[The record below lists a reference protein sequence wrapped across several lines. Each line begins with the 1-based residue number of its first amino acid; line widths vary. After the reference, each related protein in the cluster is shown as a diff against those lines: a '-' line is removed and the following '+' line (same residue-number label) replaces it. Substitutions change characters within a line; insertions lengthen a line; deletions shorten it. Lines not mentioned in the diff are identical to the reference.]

1 MWSRFVIFAF
11 DISSKRLIIMTMKR
25 IFLLLTAFIAISAS
39 AENALWLRYPSIS
52 PDGKNVA
59 FSYKGDIY
67 LVDSE
72 GGEARQLTSNPAYDY
87 SPVWSPDGKIVAFAS
102 DRYGNFDIYKVSI
115 DGGVPV
121 RLTTHSAKETPW
133 TFTPDGKDILFT
145 AHIQDPASSALFPK
159 ASMTELYSVSVDGG
173 RPVQVLATPAE
184 EVSFIGKTG
193 KFLYQD
199 CKGGENIWRKH
210 HTSSITRD
218 IWMYDGND
226 HVKLTSFEGED
237 RSPRVSDDGKTV
249 YYLSER
255 GGSFNVYSFPVDDPQ
270 KITAVTKHKTHPV
283 RFLTVSDDDVL
294 CYGYDGDIYVKK
306 PGSSAKKLSVSVRSD
321 KNDDNLAELSVSGGG
336 DNDLSADGK
345 QIAFI
350 SRGEV
355 FVASTEYNTVKKITD
370 TPEAEA
376 DVAFSPDGKTLTYAS
391 EREGIWNI
399 YTAELARKEDV
410 SFPYATV
417 IVEKP
422 LFKNNKVDRRAP
434 VYSPDGKEL
443 AYIEDR
449 DRLMIMNL
457 ETGKTRQ
464 ITDGSQCY
472 STTGS
477 FSYSWSPDG
486 KWILMSYC
494 ARGHY
499 PYDDIGI
506 VSTKG
511 GEPMIN
517 LTESGYTD
525 SAPQW
530 VLGGNAILF
539 ASERYGMR
547 NHASWGTLEDVMIV
561 FLNRKAYDD
570 FRMTKEEKEL
580 EKQIEGLSED
590 KDEKSDKK
598 GDKKDEKKEK
608 VEDIVVE
615 LDGIDER
622 IMRLTPTSS
631 NLGSAALSK
640 DGKTLYYQ
648 ASYES
653 GMNLWKYDLEKGTP
667 TKIGAARG
675 RMKWDEKQGTL
686 YVLGGRFSKMKEGG
700 KSLEN
705 ISVSSDMVMDLA
717 AEREYMFDH
726 VYRQE
731 KERFY
736 NEKMHG
742 VDWEMLTSEYRKF
755 LPHINNN
762 YDFAELLS
770 EYLGE
775 LNVSHTGSGYRVP
788 SSRESAST
796 ANLGVF
802 FDLGWDGDGLKVAE
816 IVKGGPFDKASS
828 KLAAGDVITSID
840 GVEIKKGMDYYPLLN
855 RKAGERTLVGI
866 LKASGEKTDMVV
878 LPISESRFNTLLYNR
893 WVKQCAEK
901 VQQLSGG
908 RLGYVHIEGMDDA
921 SFRTVYSDILGR
933 YNNCDGIVIDTRFNG
948 GGRLHEDI
956 EVLFSG
962 EKYLTQEV
970 RGKDACD
977 MPSRR
982 YNKASIMIIGEANY
996 SNAHGT
1002 PWVYKH
1008 KDMGLLVGKPV
1019 PGTMTSVNWETLQD
1033 PTLYFGIPVVGYR
1046 KADGT
1051 YLENDQL
1058 HPDIDVENT
1067 KELVITGRDEQLE
1080 AAVKA
1085 LLKQIDSE
1093 K

>member
-1 MWSRFVIFAF
+1 MNRI
-11 DISSKRLIIMTMKR
+11 LIICAT
-25 IFLLLTAFIAISAS
+25 LWTLAAS
-39 AENALWLRYPSIS
+39 AENVSWLRYPSIS

-59 FSYKGDIY
+59 FSYKGDLY
-67 LVDSE
+67 VVDSE

-87 SPVWSPDGKIVAFAS
+87 YPVWSPDGKTVAFAS
-102 DRYGNFDIYKVSI
+102 DRYGNFDIYKVSVE
-115 DGGVPV
+115 GGVPV

-133 TFTPDGKDILFT
+133 TFTPDGKNILFT
-145 AHIQDPASSALFPK
+145 AQIQDPASSALFPK
-159 ASMTELYSVSVDGG
+159 SSMTELYSVSLDGG
-173 RPVQVLATPAE
+173 RPVQILATPAE
-184 EVSFIGKTG
+184 EVSFIGNTG
-193 KFLYQD
+193 NFLYQD

-218 IWMYDGND
+218 IWKYEGGS

-237 RSPRVSDDGKTV
+237 RSPRVSKDGKTV

-255 GGSFNVYSFPVDDPQ
+255 EGSFNVYSFPVDDPQ

-336 DNDLSADGK
+336 DNDLSSDGK

-376 DVAFSPDGKTLTYAS
+376 DVVFSPDGKTLAYAS
-391 EREGIWNI
+391 ERDGIWNI
-399 YTAELARKEDV
+399 YTAELARKEDI

-477 FSYSWSPDG
+477 FGYSWSPDG

-539 ASERYGMR
+539 SSERYGMR

-570 FRMTKEEKEL
+570 FRMTAEEKEL
-580 EKQIEGLSED
+580 EKQIAGLSKGKE
-590 KDEKSDKK
+590 EKSD
-598 GDKKDEKKEK
+598 DKDDDK
-608 VEDIVVE
+608 VEDIIVE
-615 LDGIDER
+615 LDGIHDR
-622 IMRLTPTSS
+622 ILRLTPTSS

-667 TKIGAARG
+667 AKIGAVTG

-686 YVLGGRFSKMKEGG
+686 YVLGSRFSKMSEGG
-700 KSLEN
+700 KNLES
-705 ISVSSDMVMDLA
+705 ISASSEMVMDLA
-717 AEREYMFDH
+717 AEREYMFNH

-788 SSRESAST
+788 ATRESAST

-802 FDLGWDGDGLKVAE
+802 FDLAWDGDGLKVQE

-828 KLAAGDVITSID
+828 KLAAGDVIISID
-840 GVEIKKGMDYYPLLN
+840 GVEILKGMDYYPLLN

-878 LPISESRFNTLLYNR
+878 VPISSSAFSDLLYKR
-893 WVKQCAEK
+893 WVKHNAEK
-901 VQQLSGG
+901 VQKLSGG

-962 EKYLTQEV
+962 EKYLTQEI

-1002 PWVYKH
+1002 PWVYKY

-1019 PGTMTSVNWETLQD
+1019 PGTMTSVTWETLQD

-1058 HPDIDVENT
+1058 NPDIDVENT
-1067 KELVITGRDEQLE
+1067 KELVIKGRDEQLE

-1085 LLKQIDSE
+1085 LLNQIDSE

>member
-1 MWSRFVIFAF
+1 
-11 DISSKRLIIMTMKR
+11 MKR

-39 AENALWLRYPSIS
+39 AENASWLRYPSIS

-87 SPVWSPDGKIVAFAS
+87 SPVWSPDGKTVAFAS

-193 KFLYQD
+193 NFLYQD

-218 IWMYDGND
+218 IWMYDGTD

>member
-1 MWSRFVIFAF
+1 
-11 DISSKRLIIMTMKR
+11 MKR
-25 IFLLLTAFIAISAS
+25 ICLFLITFFAISAH
-39 AENALWLRYPSIS
+39 AENASWLRYPSIS

-67 LVDSE
+67 IVDSQ
-72 GGEARQLTSNPAYDY
+72 GGEARQLTSNASYDY
-87 SPVWSPDGKIVAFAS
+87 SPIWSPDGKSLAFAS
-102 DRYGNFDIYKVSI
+102 DRYGNFDIFTVSP
-115 DGGVPV
+115 DGGVPFRV
-121 RLTTHSAKETPW
+121 TTHSAKETPW
-133 TFTPDGKDILFT
+133 TFTPDGKRILFS
-145 AHIQDPASSALFPK
+145 ACIQDPAASALFPK
-159 ASMTELYSVSVDGG
+159 NSMTELYSVSIDGG
-173 RPVQVLATPAE
+173 RYEQVLATPAE
-184 EVSFIGKTG
+184 EVSFMGKG
-193 KFLYQD
+193 ISFVYQD

-218 IWMYDGND
+218 IWMYDGNR

-237 RSPRVSDDGKTV
+237 RCPRVSADGKTV
-249 YYLSER
+249 YFMSER
-255 GGSFNVYSFPVDDPQ
+255 SGSFNIYSFPVNDP
-270 KITAVTKHKTHPV
+270 TNVSRVTNHKTHPV
-283 RFLTVSDDDVL
+283 RFLTVSDTDVL

-306 PGSSAKKLSVSVRSD
+306 AGNPARKIHVTVKSD
-321 KNDDNLAELSVSGGG
+321 KNDDSIAELSVSGGG
-336 DNDLSADGK
+336 DNDLSKDGK

-376 DVAFSPDGKTLTYAS
+376 DVVFSPDGKTLAYAS
-391 EREGIWNI
+391 ERDGIWNI
-399 YTAELARKEDV
+399 YTAELVRKEDI
-410 SFPYATV
+410 SFPYATLV
-417 IVEKP
+417 KEKP

-434 VYSPDGKEL
+434 VYSPDGNEI

-457 ETGKTRQ
+457 ESGKTRQ
-464 ITDGSQCY
+464 ITDGSQCH
-472 STTGS
+472 STAGS
-477 FSYSWSPDG
+477 FGYSWSPDG

-494 ARGHY
+494 ARNHY
-499 PYDDIGI
+499 PYNDIGI

-511 GEPMIN
+511 GEDIIN
-517 LTESGYTD
+517 LTDSGYTD
-525 SAPQW
+525 SDPQW

-539 ASERYGMR
+539 STERYGMR

-570 FRMTKEEKEL
+570 FKMTKEEREL
-580 EKQIEGLSED
+580 EKQIAGLHED
-590 KDEKSDKK
+590 KEDDKK
-598 GDKKDEKKEK
+598 NDKKEEKKEK
-608 VEDIVVE
+608 IEDIIVE
-615 LDGIDER
+615 LDDIEDR
-622 IMRLTPTSS
+622 IIRLTPSS
-631 NLGSAALSK
+631 SDLGSAALSK
-640 DGKTLYYQ
+640 DGGVLYYQ
-648 ASYES
+648 AAYES

-675 RMKWDEKQGTL
+675 RMKWDAKYGTL
-686 YVLGGRFSKMKEGG
+686 YVLGGRFSKMKDGG
-700 KSLEN
+700 KSLES
-705 ISVSSDMVMDLA
+705 IAVSSNMVMDLA
-717 AEREYMFDH
+717 AEREYMFNH

-742 VDWEMLTSEYRKF
+742 VDWEMLTSTYRKF

-775 LNVSHTGSGYRVP
+775 LNVSHTGSGYRAP
-788 SSRESAST
+788 ISRESAST

-802 FDLGWDGDGLKVAE
+802 YDWTWKGDGLKVEE

-828 KLAAGDVITSID
+828 KLEAGDIITSID
-840 GVEIKKGMDYYPLLN
+840 GVQIRKGMDYYPLLN
-855 RKAGERTLVGI
+855 QKSGKRTLIGI
-866 LKASGEKTDMVV
+866 TKASGEKTDMVI
-878 LPISESRFNTLLYNR
+878 LPISNATFSSLLYKR
-893 WVKQCAEK
+893 WIRQNAEK
-901 VQQLSGG
+901 VRKLSGG
-908 RLGYVHIEGMDDA
+908 RLGYVHIKSMDDA

-962 EKYLTQEV
+962 TKYLTQEI

-1008 KDMGLLVGKPV
+1008 KGMGLLVGKPV
-1019 PGTMTSVNWETLQD
+1019 PGTMTSVSWETLQD

-1058 HPDIDVENT
+1058 NPDIDVENT
-1067 KELVITGRDEQLE
+1067 KELVVNGRDEQLE
-1080 AAVKA
+1080 TAVKA
-1085 LLKQIDSE
+1085 LLDQID
-1093 K
+1093 KK

>member
-1 MWSRFVIFAF
+1 
-11 DISSKRLIIMTMKR
+11 MTMKR

>member
-1 MWSRFVIFAF
+1 M
-11 DISSKRLIIMTMKR
+11 
-25 IFLLLTAFIAISAS
+25 
-39 AENALWLRYPSIS
+39 
-52 PDGKNVA
+52 
-59 FSYKGDIY
+59 
-67 LVDSE
+67 DSQ
-72 GGEARQLTSNPAYDY
+72 GGEARQLTSNASYDY
-87 SPVWSPDGKIVAFAS
+87 SPIWSPDGKSLAFAS
-102 DRYGNFDIYKVSI
+102 DRYGNFDIFMVSP
-115 DGGVPV
+115 DGGVPFRV
-121 RLTTHSAKETPW
+121 TTHSAKETPW
-133 TFTPDGKDILFT
+133 TFTPDGKRILFS
-145 AHIQDPASSALFPK
+145 ACIQDPAASALFPK
-159 ASMTELYSVSVDGG
+159 NSMTELYSVSVDGG
-173 RPVQVLATPAE
+173 RYEQVLATPAE
-184 EVSFIGKTG
+184 EVSFMGKG
-193 KFLYQD
+193 ISFVYQD

-218 IWMYDGND
+218 IWMYDGSR

-237 RSPRVSDDGKTV
+237 RCPRVSADGKTV
-249 YYLSER
+249 YFMSER
-255 GGSFNVYSFPVDDPQ
+255 SGSFNIYSFPVNDP
-270 KITAVTKHKTHPV
+270 TNVSRVTNHKTHPV
-283 RFLTVSDDDVL
+283 RFLTVSDTDVL

-306 PGSSAKKLSVSVRSD
+306 AGNPARKIHVTVKSD
-321 KNDDNLAELSVSGGG
+321 KNDDSIAELSVSGGG
-336 DNDLSADGK
+336 DNDLSKDGK

-376 DVAFSPDGKTLTYAS
+376 DVVFSPDGKTLAYAS
-391 EREGIWNI
+391 ERDGIWNI
-399 YTAELARKEDV
+399 YTAELVRKEDI
-410 SFPYATV
+410 SFPYATLV
-417 IVEKP
+417 KEKP

-434 VYSPDGKEL
+434 VYSPDGNEI

-457 ETGKTRQ
+457 ESGKTRQ
-464 ITDGSQCY
+464 ITDGSQCH
-472 STTGS
+472 STAGS
-477 FSYSWSPDG
+477 FGYSWSPDG

-494 ARGHY
+494 ARNHY
-499 PYDDIGI
+499 PYNDIGI

-511 GEPMIN
+511 GEDIIN
-517 LTESGYTD
+517 LTDSGYTD
-525 SAPQW
+525 SDPQW

-539 ASERYGMR
+539 STERYGMR

-570 FRMTKEEKEL
+570 FKMTKEEREL
-580 EKQIEGLSED
+580 EKQIAGLHED
-590 KDEKSDKK
+590 KEDDKK
-598 GDKKDEKKEK
+598 NDKKEEKKEK
-608 VEDIVVE
+608 IEDIIVE
-615 LDGIDER
+615 LDDIEDR
-622 IMRLTPTSS
+622 IIRLTPSS
-631 NLGSAALSK
+631 SDLGSAALSK
-640 DGKTLYYQ
+640 DGGVLYYQ
-648 ASYES
+648 AAYES

-675 RMKWDEKQGTL
+675 RMKWDAKYGTL
-686 YVLGGRFSKMKEGG
+686 YVLGGRFSKMKDGG
-700 KSLEN
+700 KSLES
-705 ISVSSDMVMDLA
+705 IAVSSNMVMDLA
-717 AEREYMFDH
+717 AEREYMFNH

-742 VDWEMLTSEYRKF
+742 VDWEMLTSTYRKF

-775 LNVSHTGSGYRVP
+775 LNVSHTGSGYRAP
-788 SSRESAST
+788 MSRENAST

-802 FDLGWDGDGLKVAE
+802 YDWTWKGDGLKVEE

-828 KLAAGDVITSID
+828 KLEAGDIITSID
-840 GVEIKKGMDYYPLLN
+840 GVQIRKGMDYYPLLN
-855 RKAGERTLVGI
+855 QKSGKRTLIGI
-866 LKASGEKTDMVV
+866 TKASGEKTDMVI
-878 LPISESRFNTLLYNR
+878 LPISNATFSSLLYKR
-893 WVKQCAEK
+893 WIRQNAEK
-901 VQQLSGG
+901 VRKLSGG
-908 RLGYVHIEGMDDA
+908 RLGYVHIKSMDDA

-962 EKYLTQEV
+962 TKYLTQEI

-1008 KDMGLLVGKPV
+1008 KGMGLLVGKPV
-1019 PGTMTSVNWETLQD
+1019 PGTMTSVSWETLQD

-1058 HPDIDVENT
+1058 NPDIDVENT
-1067 KELVITGRDEQLE
+1067 KELVVNGRDEQLE
-1080 AAVKA
+1080 TAVKA
-1085 LLKQIDSE
+1085 LLGQID
-1093 K
+1093 KK

>member
-1 MWSRFVIFAF
+1 MWPRFLIFA
-11 DISSKRLIIMTMKR
+11 LITKLIFCMKR
-25 IFLLLTAFIAISAS
+25 ILLLISALISFTLS
-39 AENALWLRYPSIS
+39 AENVSWLRYPSIS
-52 PDGKNVA
+52 PDGKTVA

-87 SPVWSPDGKIVAFAS
+87 SPVWSPDGKTLAFAS
-102 DRYGNFDIYKVSI
+102 DRYGNFDIFTVSAE
-115 DGGVPV
+115 GGVPFRV
-121 RLTTHSAKETPW
+121 TTHSAKETPW
-133 TFTPDGKDILFT
+133 TFTPDGKNILFT
-145 AHIQDPASSALFPK
+145 ARIQDPAESALFPK
-159 ASMTELYSVSVDGG
+159 STMTELYSICIDGG

-184 EVSFIGKTG
+184 EVSYIGKSDS
-193 KFLYQD
+193 FVYQN

-218 IWMYDGND
+218 IWMYDGIR
-226 HVKLTSFEGED
+226 HTKLTTFEGED
-237 RSPRVSDDGKTV
+237 RYPRVSEDGKTV

-270 KITAVTKHKTHPV
+270 NITAVTKHKTHPV

-294 CYGYDGDIYVKK
+294 CYAYDGDIYVKK

-376 DVAFSPDGKTLTYAS
+376 DVVFSPDGKTLSYAS

-399 YTAELARKEDV
+399 YTASLVRKEDI
-410 SFPYATV
+410 SFPYAT
-417 IVEKP
+417 IIDEKP
-422 LFKNNKVDRRAP
+422 LFKNNRVDRRAP

-472 STTGS
+472 STAGS
-477 FSYSWSPDG
+477 FNYSWSPDG

-511 GEPMIN
+511 GEPVIN

-525 SAPQW
+525 GAPQW

-539 ASERYGMR
+539 SSERYGMR

-580 EKQIEGLSED
+580 EKKISGLSED
-590 KDEKSDKK
+590 KDDKSDNK
-598 GDKKDEKKEK
+598 GEKKDEKKDK
-608 VEDIVVE
+608 VEEIVVE

-622 IMRLTPTSS
+622 IIRLTPASS

-640 DGKTLYYQ
+640 DGTVLYYQ
-648 ASYES
+648 AAYES

-686 YVLGGRFSKMKEGG
+686 YVLGSRFSKMKEGG
-700 KSLEN
+700 KSLES

-742 VDWEMLTSEYRKF
+742 VDWEMLTASYRKF

-788 SSRESAST
+788 ATRESVST
-796 ANLGVF
+796 ANLGLF
-802 FDLGWDGDGLKVAE
+802 YDWNWDGDGLKVDE

-828 KLAAGDVITSID
+828 NLEAGDIITSIN
-840 GVEIKKGMDYYPLLN
+840 GVEIKKGMDFYPLLD

-866 LKASGEKTDMVV
+866 LKSSGEKTDMVV
-878 LPISESRFNTLLYNR
+878 IPVSDGAFTALLYKR
-893 WVKQCAEK
+893 WVRQNAEK
-901 VQQLSGG
+901 VIQLSGG
-908 RLGYVHIEGMDDA
+908 RLGYVHIEGMNDA

-933 YNNCDGIVIDTRFNG
+933 YNNCEGIVIDTRFNG

-962 EKYLTQEV
+962 EKYLTQEI

-1002 PWVYKH
+1002 PWVYKY
-1008 KDMGLLVGKPV
+1008 KNMGLLVGKPV
-1019 PGTMTSVNWETLQD
+1019 PGTMTSVTWETLQD

-1058 HPDIDVENT
+1058 DPDIDVENT
-1067 KELVITGRDEQLE
+1067 KELVVKGRDEQLE

-1085 LLKQIDSE
+1085 LLKQIDNQ
-1093 K
+1093 